1 MHPADQHLRR
11 AHGEVCEGHRP
22 GGFHLRR
29 GTGADQELLHQ
40 MASENN
46 NRIEIIDE
54 DLYMKLREYATFRH
68 FYRHAYSFQLDWDKM
83 KNLVDSVNEVWCEL
97 KHKLD
102 YFIKSEY

>member
-1 MHPADQHLRR
+1 MFYILFIIENIFEIIAKNIDGIVPQGNKSH
-11 AHGEVCEGHRP
+11 
-22 GGFHLRR
+22 
-29 GTGADQELLHQ
+29 QELLHQ